1 MMLSSLLLAAALSP
15 APQDPAAA
23 PKPASAVKSEDVSSA
38 ASPAAQAHIDAGLAH
53 FKKRHFGPA
62 EIEFRKALEADPK
75 NAAATFYLAYTT
87 YKMCEKKRPF
97 HPDKQKAAELFAK
110 AYALDPTFK
119 PVWAP
124 RTSRVEPPPTKQ
136 AAK

>member
-1 MMLSSLLLAAALSP
+1 MLSSLLLAVALSP

-23 PKPASAVKSEDVSSA
+23 PKPATAVKSEDVSSA
-38 ASPAAQAHIDAGLAH
+38 ASPAVQSHIDTGLAA
-53 FKKRHFGPA
+53 FRKRRFSQA
-62 EIEFRKALEADPK
+62 EVEFRKALEVDPQ

-87 YKMCEKKRPF
+87 YKMCEKKKPF

-119 PVWAP
+119 PAWAP
-124 RTSRVEPPPTKQ
+124 RTSRAEPTPTKQ
-136 AAK
+136 ASK